1 MTLQSENPS
10 DKPEQLTIYNVTKED
25 EGWYVCVALN
35 SLGNTT
41 AKGYLTVLDCKY
53 YSELLEQLDSN
64 HNIRET
70 LLCDFAKILTAL
82 TKLHLV

>member
-41 AKGYLTVLDCKY
+41 AKGYLTVLDCK
-53 YSELLEQLDSN
+53 
-64 HNIRET
+64 
-70 LLCDFAKILTAL
+70 
-82 TKLHLV
+82 